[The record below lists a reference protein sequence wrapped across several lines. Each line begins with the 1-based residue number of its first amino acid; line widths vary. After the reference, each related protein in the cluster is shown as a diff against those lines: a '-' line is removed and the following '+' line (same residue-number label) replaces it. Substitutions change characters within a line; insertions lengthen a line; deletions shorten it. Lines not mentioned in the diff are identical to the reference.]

1 MKEII
6 FTLVSVEQRKQIC
19 IMWIILPLIGINYIS
34 EEIIL
39 IMHIGFSS
47 LYENHAQSFHWFSLQ
62 QNGFCGLKMDKNQ
75 KKVLDLLNEKGI
87 YAK

>member
-1 MKEII
+1 MKE

-47 LYENHAQSFHWFSLQ
+47 LHENYAQSFH
-62 QNGFCGLKMDKNQ
+62 
-75 KKVLDLLNEKGI
+75 
-87 YAK
+87 

>member
-1 MKEII
+1 
-6 FTLVSVEQRKQIC
+6 
-19 IMWIILPLIGINYIS
+19 MWIILPLIGINYIS

-47 LYENHAQSFHWFSLQ
+47 LHENNVQSFHCFSLQ

-75 KKVLDLLNEKGI
+75 RKVLDLLNEKGI